1 MALGLC
7 ENRFV
12 EVTRQD
18 SLWNY
23 SGLAEMYHRARPTY
37 PVALINLLVDNAG
50 IKSNASIAE
59 IGAGTGHFTRLLA
72 DRQFAITALEPVAE
86 MRAQAPA
93 LAGVT
98 WTDGTFESTGLPD
111 KSQDWV
117 VSAQAFHWVKAGVV
131 VPEISR
137 ILVPGG
143 WFTVLWN
150 AHHIARNPVLQKTYV
165 IIRRNIPDYH
175 YTDRTTVFRR
185 RFSSSLGAAPAVIQS
200 ALGHIGRLLGA
211 GNWMGRGLQLM
222 STGAFTQL
230 VYHEVE
236 HEIPV
241 DRETFLDL
249 WRSRN
254 HLQGIAGATAFRSF
268 MAELT
273 NYLEDQRIDTVN
285 VPYTCGAWSA
295 QKQR

>member
-1 MALGLC
+1 M
-7 ENRFV
+7 

-37 PVALINLLVDNAG
+37 PVALIDLLVQNAG
-50 IKSNASIAE
+50 IKPNSSIAE

-72 DRQFAITALEPVAE
+72 DRQFTITALEPVAE

-93 LAGVT
+93 LESVS

-111 KSQDWV
+111 RSQDWV
-117 VSAQAFHWVKAGVV
+117 ISAQAFHWVKAGAV

-150 AHHIARNPVLQKTYV
+150 AHHIARNPVMQKTYA
-165 IIRRNIPDYH
+165 IMRHNIPNYH
-175 YTDRTTVFRR
+175 YTDRTTVLRR
-185 RFSSSLGAAPAVIQS
+185 WSSSFLGAAPAVFQR

-222 STGAFTQL
+222 STGAFVRL

-236 HEIPV
+236 HEIAV

-254 HLQGIAGATAFRSF
+254 HLQSIAGATAFSSF
-268 MAELT
+268 MSELT
-273 NYLEDQRIDTVN
+273 KYLEDNTIDSVS

-295 QKQR
+295 QKRK